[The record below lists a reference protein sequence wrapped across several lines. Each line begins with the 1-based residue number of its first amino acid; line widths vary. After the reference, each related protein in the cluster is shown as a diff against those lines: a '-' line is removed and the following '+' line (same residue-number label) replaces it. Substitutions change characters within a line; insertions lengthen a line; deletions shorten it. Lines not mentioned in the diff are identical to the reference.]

1 MRTVQRPRSTEYSWR
16 PDDSLSVSISWLP
29 SEVAALPCCRP
40 RDTCSR
46 MRSDKLLC
54 HAAVAGSHGWHRR
67 GYRIRTCPDTS
78 PLHVPHASR
87 RCALIVSIR
96 RIRLHARCSS
106 RLSMCEVSRSIPRGP
121 MQFVNSGLALCGH
134 ARVARSSDVPP
145 RAGSVATAEVE
156 NAFPSGSDCLAATTR
171 GVRAETPRRPR
182 GCKT

>member
-1 MRTVQRPRSTEYSWR
+1 MLRADRLNSANSSART
-16 PDDSLSVSISWLP
+16 
-29 SEVAALPCCRP
+29 ALVPFV
-40 RDTCSR
+40 
-46 MRSDKLLC
+46 
-54 HAAVAGSHGWHRR
+54 HAKFQDRFS
-67 GYRIRTCPDTS
+67 
-78 PLHVPHASR
+78 
-87 RCALIVSIR
+87 
-96 RIRLHARCSS
+96 
-106 RLSMCEVSRSIPRGP
+106 RGP